1 MEVHDY
7 QTLVLFSYDLVIP
20 TFYKLDLLWCRGENL
35 VKVSKQGLL
44 GMEHGSLGFYHWCFQ
59 SKRST
64 GHQWLT
70 TSFPYPISHL
80 ILYLMTPSWQYQ
92 RHIPNQ
98 QTISQI
104 HSLANSPKLS
114 GNNPLVNNSSS
125 NACIHNMVT
134 LISTQNL
141 LFAGLGFA
149 SIFHIAALLYFWRQW
164 MAQNQLAE
172 YTYLVANNIHLDPV
186 GHTHVHSDSWPHM
199 AAALAGDRLSEVRSW
214 TWQTPN
220 VWVQVQ
226 IWVDLDLNYRSW
238 SSWWVDQTRT
248 KPCCE

>member
-80 ILYLMTPSWQYQ
+80 ILYQADSTNDIFQTNRPSPRWPQ
-92 RHIPNQ
+92 
-98 QTISQI
+98 S
-104 HSLANSPKLS
+104 ANSPKLS

-149 SIFHIAALLYFWRQW
+149 SIFLIAALLYFWRQW
-164 MAQNQLAE
+164 MAQNQLTE

-226 IWVDLDLNYRSW
+226 IWVDLDLNYRSR
-238 SSWWVDQTRT
+238 SSWWVDQTG
-248 KPCCE
+248 PCC